1 VITWA
6 QVGRLELRAMPGA
19 AGTKLEVDSLSFFY
33 GKTRA
38 LKDVTFDIPEKR
50 ITAIIGPSG
59 CGKTTLLRVFNRMYD
74 LVPGARAQGTVMLD
88 GTDVVTTT
96 KLLDLRQKV
105 GMVFQRP
112 SPFPMSIRD
121 NVAFGPR
128 LLGWNKA
135 RVNDLVRTSLQAAAL
150 WDEVSDRLD
159 EPGTSLSG
167 GQQQRLVIARGLAVS
182 PEGILMDEPC
192 SALDPVATLKIVDL
206 MVQLAPDHTIVIVP
220 DNLPPAHGVSDV
232 TASLLT

>member
-1 VITWA
+1 MTWP
-6 QVGRLELRAMPGA
+6 QVGRPELRAMPGA
-19 AGTKLEVDSLSFFY
+19 AATKLEVDSLSFFY

-38 LKDVTFDIPEKR
+38 LKDVTFDIPERR

-59 CGKTTLLRVFNRMYD
+59 CGKTTLLRVFNRMYG
-74 LVPGARAQGTVMLD
+74 LVPRARAQGTVMLD

-135 RVNDLVRTSLQAAAL
+135 RVNDLVRSSLEAAAL

-159 EPGTSLSG
+159 EPATSLSG
-167 GQQQRLVIARGLAVS
+167 GQQQRLVIARGLAAS
-182 PEGILMDEPC
+182 PEGILIDAPC
-192 SALDPVATLKIVDL
+192 SALDPVATLKIEDPLVP
-206 MVQLAPDHTIVIVP
+206 LATAYTAAIVTPNIH
-220 DNLPPAHGVSDV
+220 PPP
-232 TASLLT
+232 

>member
-1 VITWA
+1 
-6 QVGRLELRAMPGA
+6 MPGA

-105 GMVFQRP
+105 GMGFQRR
-112 SPFPMSIRD
+112 SPFPMPIRD
-121 NVAFGPR
+121 NVPSSPLPLASNHPLPKSLHPTT
-128 LLGWNKA
+128 LL
-135 RVNDLVRTSLQAAAL
+135 TAAL
-150 WDEVSDRLD
+150 
-159 EPGTSLSG
+159 
-167 GQQQRLVIARGLAVS
+167 
-182 PEGILMDEPC
+182 
-192 SALDPVATLKIVDL
+192 SA
-206 MVQLAPDHTIVIVP
+206 H
-220 DNLPPAHGVSDV
+220 
-232 TASLLT
+232 

>member
-1 VITWA
+1 
-6 QVGRLELRAMPGA
+6 MPGS
-19 AGTKLEVDSLSFFY
+19 AGTKLEVGSLSFFY

-38 LKDVTFDIPEKR
+38 LKDVTFDIPERR

-74 LVPGARAQGTVMLD
+74 LVPGARAQGTVMFD
-88 GTDVVTTT
+88 GTDIVTTT

-128 LLGWNKA
+128 LLGWSKT
-135 RVNDLVRTSLQAAAL
+135 RIDDVVRRSLEAAAL
-150 WDEVSDRLD
+150 RDEVSDRLD
-159 EPGTSLSG
+159 APGTSLSG
-167 GQQQRLVIARGLAVS
+167 GQQQRLVNARCLPLS
-182 PEGILMDEPC
+182 PEEILKQQPC
-192 SALDPVATLKIVDL
+192 SSLDPVATLKIEDL
-206 MVQLAPDHTIVIVP
+206 MVELARDYTIVIVTHHMQQ
-220 DNLPPAHGVSDV
+220 AASVSDF
-232 TASLLT
+232 TAFMLMNPA